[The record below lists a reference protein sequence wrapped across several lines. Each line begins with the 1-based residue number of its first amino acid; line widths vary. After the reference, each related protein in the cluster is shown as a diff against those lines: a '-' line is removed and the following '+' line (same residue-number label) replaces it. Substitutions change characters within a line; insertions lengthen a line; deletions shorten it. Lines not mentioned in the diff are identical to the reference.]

1 MEAHPSERLA
11 AVASEEV
18 VGSPGPARSGAEP
31 PETADAQAASTGA
44 VASGSRAAGIVFTL
58 GYLLGIVPGP
68 VVAVVGGLA
77 LITFGRSLLLERR
90 AATLAA
96 GALAVVAAALG
107 VGALRWGTLDLVEL
121 RGVQAVLGPTLWVGP
136 QRVAVASGIAAVGA
150 LLALSVWSGLGPRLD
165 RADRVWL
172 SVEGV
177 VAALAVVTV
186 FLDPVRLL
194 GARAT
199 SGLLE
204 LASWAGAALVAGLL
218 VLGMGRLLVSGGR
231 VLRELTVALSA
242 AATVGAAAV
251 MVVSL

>member
-1 MEAHPSERLA
+1 VEAHPSERSA
-11 AVASEEV
+11 AVASEEI
-18 VGSPGPARSGAEP
+18 VGSPV
-31 PETADAQAASTGA
+31 TADAQAASTGA

-58 GYLLGIVPGP
+58 GYLLGLVPGP
-68 VVAVVGGLA
+68 VVAAVGGLA

-136 QRVAVASGIAAVGA
+136 QQVALASGIAAGGA
-150 LLALSVWSGLGPRLD
+150 LLALGVWSALGPRLD
-165 RADRVWL
+165 RGDRVWL
-172 SVEGV
+172 SLEGL
-177 VAALAVVTV
+177 VAVLAVVTV

-194 GARAT
+194 GDRSP
-199 SGLLE
+199 SGFVE
-204 LASWAGAALVAGLL
+204 LSSWAGAALVAGLL
-218 VLGMGRLLVSGGR
+218 VLGMGRLLAGGGR
-231 VLRELTVALSA
+231 LLRVLTVALSA
-242 AATVGAAAV
+242 AATVGAAVV